1 MFSVKLSFP
10 AHAFISDTVCSYHS
24 CFTQIPRTFF
34 HIVIRNENITTR
46 RPSSICTSSIFN
58 AEENSAV
65 QVSITLSSSFSS
77 ERQLFVF
84 FKTNYKTKKSHH
96 YYKKDF
102 KCKRLCWSHRS
113 HTAYLCSHYVGYSN
127 YHIITQYVCMHACLY
142 IHIYVCRHVCLPLSF
157 CQPKW
162 IAHDIA

>member
-1 MFSVKLSFP
+1 MINECNFPNLFSVKLSFP

-77 ERQLFVF
+77 ERHF
-84 FKTNYKTKKSHH
+84 FL
-96 YYKKDF
+96 YYKNKKDIIIIKK

-142 IHIYVCRHVCLPLSF
+142 IHIYVCRHVCLPVS
-157 CQPKW
+157 
-162 IAHDIA
+162 